1 MKEIVGSFSAESLD
15 TQLSLFGP
23 PTERERER
31 ERERDDGLWP
41 SRKGIPIGNL
51 TSQLFANIYMN
62 ELDQFM
68 KHKLKVKYYIRYA
81 DDFVIVSDSEDYLKN
96 LLPKIQSF
104 LGEKLKLNLHPNKI
118 SIRKAKQGI
127 DFLGYILLPHHRIV
141 RTKTKRRILK
151 KLKMRAREYGDGI
164 ISQDTLNQSLQ
175 SYLGVMSHA
184 NSYGLKKKILE
195 IMN

>member
-1 MKEIVGSFSAESLD
+1 
-15 TQLSLFGP
+15 
-23 PTERERER
+23 
-31 ERERDDGLWP
+31 
-41 SRKGIPIGNL
+41 
-51 TSQLFANIYMN
+51 MN

-118 SIRKAKQGI
+118 SIRKAKH
-127 DFLGYILLPHHRIV
+127 ILLPHHRIV